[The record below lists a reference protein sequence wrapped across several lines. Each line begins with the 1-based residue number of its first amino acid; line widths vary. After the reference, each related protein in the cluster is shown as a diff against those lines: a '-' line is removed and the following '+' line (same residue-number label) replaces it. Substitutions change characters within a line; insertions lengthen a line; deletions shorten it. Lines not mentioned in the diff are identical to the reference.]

1 MAQDGSAVNGGE
13 HEARDLDAAL
23 ALYRRRTDGARPR
36 GPAAFALRQNQ
47 PNPFSGRTTIRF
59 ELPVEAHVRLEIF
72 DAQGRL
78 IRRLAD
84 GQFPAGF
91 HAVDWDKRTA
101 GEQSVGAGVYLY
113 RIQSGSFNDR
123 KKMVLLP

>member
-1 MAQDGSAVNGGE
+1 VSIP
-13 HEARDLDAAL
+13 
-23 ALYRRRTDGARPR
+23 TS
-36 GPAAFALRQNQ
+36 FALRQNR
-47 PNPFSGRTTIRF
+47 PNPFSASTTIHF
-59 ELPVEAHVRLEIF
+59 DLPFDSPVQIDVF

-78 IRRLAD
+78 LRTLAD

-101 GEQSVGAGVYLY
+101 GGQSVGAGVYLY
-113 RIQSGSFNDR
+113 RIQAGSFHDE